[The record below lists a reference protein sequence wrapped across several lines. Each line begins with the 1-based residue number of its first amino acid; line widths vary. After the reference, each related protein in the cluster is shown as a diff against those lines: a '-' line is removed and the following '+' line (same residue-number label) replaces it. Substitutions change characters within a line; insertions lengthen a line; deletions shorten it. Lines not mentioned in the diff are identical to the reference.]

1 MDDLKRFEQSTLE
14 MWHERKGIKNTV
26 KAKFSDATEVYIDFA
41 SETSNR
47 FKFLVLTRV
56 LIKEELV
63 NLVCRG
69 DYDPATSET
78 LSDRLDM
85 IRRVYEDTVIAD
97 AKRQYGEFDS
107 SKISSM

>member
-1 MDDLKRFEQSTLE
+1 MSDLKDFEQSILK
-14 MWHERKGIKNTV
+14 MWHERKTIKEKV
-26 KAKFSDATEVYIDFA
+26 RSKFSDATEVYIDFT
-41 SETSNR
+41 SEASNR

-56 LIKEELV
+56 LIDERLV
-63 NLVCRG
+63 NLICRG

-85 IRRVYEDTVIAD
+85 IREVYEDTVIAD

-107 SKISSM
+107 SQISSM